1 MKLIIGL
8 FVCLLVII
16 IISQPNLLWMLY
28 RLVGILI
35 LARKVDSNKAI
46 IKEQKIIDS
55 ILIYAKDFENICI
68 KYKRNN
74 NSICGT
80 FFLLYLKFFSL
91 ALGVLYK
98 SKGSYEGLL
107 YTSRG
112 SYEDALPYYKATLA
126 ITKKL
131 VGVNKKYYHI
141 IAKYLYEL
149 LVLYKLMER
158 YEDAISV
165 CEESLE
171 IRKNTLGIYHVD
183 TAYSLMQLGLL
194 YEKIG
199 RYRDSISIFQ
209 QCLENSKNILKIDP
223 LYNVV
228 CLNSLLGIY
237 ELMEMYED
245 ALSVSEKFSMNLQKI
260 NNYDI
265 KNHERYK
272 KYLDSSSL
280 YLSIERYED
289 ALSELQQS
297 LENHKNT
304 LGINHIDT
312 VFCLN
317 KLGIFYAS
325 MQMNEDALSCLEESL
340 KIGIKHFDNRKYLD
354 SLTIFYESIGRN
366 EDAISIC
373 QKSLEICENT
383 LGIHHTDTASSLSLL
398 SRLFSNMEKYKYAL
412 SYFELSL
419 EIYEDILGI
428 NHIYVAACLES
439 LGLVYYCM
447 GRYKDASPL
456 HERSLEIHKNVF
468 GINHSKTVKSLLM
481 LGILLICIGDINTAF
496 QMMLQS
502 SSIQLKLLAQIF
514 KISSEKQRLTHFQK
528 NYYNFEIF
536 ISVVYQYFSNSP
548 EAIQAAFELIQRCK
562 LIVTETSIL
571 QRNYLSSG
579 RYPHLDTLLKQYQE
593 KIRQIIK
600 LSFQTL
606 TEAEWNYHKQL
617 VEEQQKIEQ
626 DLSRQIPELN
636 FEQKLVEIDRRAV
649 ALELPEGSTLL
660 EFMRLNIF
668 NILDIKNQ
676 TTKSA
681 RYLAFILPA
690 GQPDQVQMIDLGE
703 ADNIDCLI
711 KVFRENIIL
720 GKSDGFDRTILKMK
734 TQEELDKIQANP
746 ELNEVFQNKQQLKQ
760 LLFDPIQKCLTAGTQ
775 KLIIAPDG
783 ELNLLPFELLPVN
796 NHQYLMDEYTIS
808 YVNVGRDIIRLKFPS
823 TTQPTEPLIIANPD
837 YNLNDENA
845 VICQNTP
852 TKTQRSIDTV
862 YSDLRKSQADGMFT
876 PIPGTGLESV
886 EISRYLGVTPQTEK
900 NALESLVKSQLSPR
914 ILHIATHGYFLT
926 IENLKPL
933 KDTPFS
939 QLDSLHRA
947 GMQNV
952 QNPLLRA
959 GLAFAGANTALNGG
973 RLPAA
978 AEDGILTAQDVATF
992 LDLSATK
999 LVVLSACE
1007 SGLGEVKL
1015 GESVHGLR
1023 HAFLQTGA
1031 KSLIVSLWAV
1041 NDISTAILM
1050 GQFYHYYLE
1059 KKKPVGEAL
1068 ELAKRYVCNLTV
1080 GEMRDTWLTDEKIE
1094 YVGKYTVESQ
1104 EKLKELCDKSDDY
1117 KPYRHPKYWGAF
1129 IYLGLA
1135 D

>member
-28 RLVGILI
+28 RLVGIII
-35 LARKVDSNKAI
+35 LVKKVNSNKEI
-46 IKEQKIIDS
+46 IKDQKVIDS
-55 ILIYAKDFENICI
+55 ILIYEKYLENISPI
-68 KYKRNN
+68 FTKKPNT
-74 NSICGT
+74 ICRI
-80 FFLLYLKFFSL
+80 FLQIYLKNFLSK
-91 ALGVLYK
+91 LGYLYK
-98 SKGSYEGLL
+98 SIG
-107 YTSRG
+107 R
-112 SYEDALPYYKATLA
+112 YEDALPCYKLSLK
-126 ITKKL
+126 ITKGML
-131 VGVNKKYYHI
+131 GVKNEKHSI
-141 IAKYLYEL
+141 FSGYLDDL
-149 LVLYKLMER
+149 SNLYKLMER

-183 TAYSLMQLGLL
+183 TAYNLMTLGSL
-194 YEKIG
+194 YNKAG
-199 RYRDSISIFQ
+199 RYRDSISILEQ
-209 QCLENSKNILKIDP
+209 WLENSKKILRINPFYHVSCLTWLLD
-223 LYNVV
+223 LYQ
-228 CLNSLLGIY
+228 S
-237 ELMEMYED
+237 MEIYED
-245 ALSVSEKFSMNLQKI
+245 ALSVSEKLLEASINLQKI
-260 NNYDI
+260 KNYDI
-265 KNHERYK
+265 KNYGTYK
-272 KYLDSSSL
+272 ESLEMSSYL
-280 YLSIERYED
+280 YLSIGRYED
-289 ALSELQQS
+289 ALSVLKES
-297 LENHKNT
+297 LEIHKNT

-312 VFCLN
+312 VYCLN
-317 KLGIFYAS
+317 QLGEFYAL
-325 MQMNEDALSCLEESL
+325 MGMNEDALSCLEESL
-340 KIGIKHFDNRKYLD
+340 KVGIKHFDNINYLN
-354 SLTIFYESIGRN
+354 SLTRLYGFIEKYD
-366 EDAISIC
+366 DAISTCRKSVEIC
-373 QKSLEICENT
+373 QNT
-383 LGIHHTDTASSLSLL
+383 LGYHTHTADSLNMLGQLL
-398 SRLFSNMEKYKYAL
+398 LNKEKYEDAL
-412 SYFELSL
+412 FYFELSL
-419 EIYEDILGI
+419 EIHEDILGRD
-428 NHIYVAACLES
+428 HIDIASSLEA
-439 LGLVYYCM
+439 LGFVYYCM
-447 GRYKDASPL
+447 GNYKDALPL
-456 HERSLEIHKNVF
+456 YERSLEIHKNVF
-468 GINHSKTVKSLLM
+468 GINHSETGKSLLM

-502 SSIQLKLLAQIF
+502 SSIQLKLIAQIF
-514 KISSEKQRLTHFQK
+514 KISSERQRLTHFQK
-528 NYYNFEIF
+528 NYYNFEMF

-626 DLSRQIPELN
+626 ELSRQIPELN

-649 ALELPEGSTLL
+649 ALELPSGSTLL

-690 GQPDQVQMIDLGE
+690 GQPDQLQMIDLGE
-703 ADNIDCLI
+703 ADNIDRLI

-720 GKSDGFDRTILKMK
+720 GKSDGFDRMIKKMK
-734 TQEELDKIQANP
+734 PQEELDKIQTNP

-760 LLFDPIQKCLTAGTQ
+760 LLFDPIQKCLPADTQ

-845 VICQNTP
+845 VTSQDTP
-852 TKTQRSIDTV
+852 TQTQRSIDTV
-862 YSDLRKSQADGMFT
+862 YSDLHKSQPDGMFA

-886 EISRYLGVTPQTEK
+886 EISRYLGVTPQTDK

-1041 NDISTAILM
+1041 SDISTAILM

-1094 YVGKYTVESQ
+1094 YVGQYTVESQ
-1104 EKLKELCDKSDDY
+1104 EKLKKLCDKSDDY

>member
-35 LARKVDSNKAI
+35 LVRKVKSNEAI
-46 IKEQKIIDS
+46 IKEQKIRHS
-55 ILIYAKDFENICI
+55 IYIYAKDFENIFVKI
-68 KYKRNN
+68 TRYNN
-74 NSICGT
+74 FISRICGI
-80 FFLLYLKFFSL
+80 FIVIYVIFFSL
-91 ALGVLYK
+91 ALGFLYK
-98 SKGSYEGLL
+98 SMGSYEC
-107 YTSRG
+107 
-112 SYEDALPYYKATLA
+112 ALPYYKLYLQMMETAL
-126 ITKKL
+126 KKAGRIKDPIML
-131 VGVNKKYYHI
+131 QPLDELRR
-141 IAKYLYEL
+141 LYE
-149 LVLYKLMER
+149 LMER

-171 IRKNTLGIYHVD
+171 IRENTLGIYHVD
-183 TAYSLMQLGLL
+183 TAYDLMKLGGL
-194 YEKIG
+194 YNDAG
-199 RYRDSISIFQ
+199 RYRDSISTLEEW
-209 QCLENSKNILKIDP
+209 LENSKNILEIDP
-223 LYNVV
+223 FYHVT
-228 CLNSLLGIY
+228 SLTVLLSGY
-237 ELMEMYED
+237 ESMEMYED
-245 ALSVSEKFSMNLQKI
+245 ALSVSEKLLEASMNLQKI

-265 KNHERYK
+265 EQYGRYK
-272 KYLDSSSL
+272 ESLQMSSYL
-280 YLSIERYED
+280 YLSIGRYED
-289 ALSELQQS
+289 ALSALKES
-297 LENHKNT
+297 LEIHKNT

-312 VFCLN
+312 VLCLN
-317 KLGIFYAS
+317 HLGEFYAL
-325 MQMNEDALSCLEESL
+325 MGMNEDASSCLEESL
-340 KIGIKHFDNRKYLD
+340 KAGIDHFDNINYLD
-354 SLTIFYESIGRN
+354 SLTRLYGFMEKY
-366 EDAISIC
+366 EDAISTR
-373 QKSLEICENT
+373 QKSLEICKNT
-383 LGIHHTDTASSLSLL
+383 LGMYHTNTASSLDMLGRLLL
-398 SRLFSNMEKYKYAL
+398 SMEKYEDAL
-412 SYFELSL
+412 FYLERSL
-419 EIYEDILGI
+419 EIHEDILGI
-428 NHIYVAACLES
+428 NHIDIASFLEA
-439 LGLVYYCM
+439 LGLLYYRM
-447 GRYKDASPL
+447 GNYKDALPL
-456 HERSLEIHKNVF
+456 YERSLEIHKNVF
-468 GINHSKTVKSLLM
+468 GINHSKTVNSLLM
-481 LGILLICIGDINTAF
+481 VGILLICIGDINTAF

-502 SSIQLKLLAQIF
+502 SSIQLKLIAQIF

-668 NILDIKNQ
+668 NILDIKNH

-703 ADNIDCLI
+703 ADNIDRLI

-760 LLFDPIQKCLTAGTQ
+760 LLFDPIQKYLPADTQ

-845 VICQNTP
+845 VISQDTP
-852 TKTQRSIDTV
+852 TKTERTIDTV
-862 YSDLRKSQADGMFT
+862 YSDLRKSQPDGMFT
-876 PIPGTGLESV
+876 PIPGTGLESIQV
-886 EISRYLGVTPQTEK
+886 SRYLGVTPQTEK

-992 LDLSATK
+992 LDLSATE

-1041 NDISTAILM
+1041 SDISTAILM

-1094 YVGKYTVESQ
+1094 YVGQYTVESQ
-1104 EKLKELCDKSDDY
+1104 KKLKKLCDKSDDY